1 MKYVSKDKKGCFWVR
16 IVPPK
21 RILPLL
27 PIKSTQYISSLGV
40 VSKSKAESLA
50 IPYINRWQAEIN
62 KAKSQYSSQSNVD
75 TLSVS
80 ELIES
85 GAEYSIE
92 LRDKIDSWAY
102 DGFYDTARDG
112 DGVEQ
117 RFKTVAQR
125 GEGVL
130 SEFYLDAYT
139 KTLEGLKPK
148 TIKQRISRIK
158 KEFIPNF
165 IFLDKESLG
174 AFQIQQ
180 WVNSYITRESKVSYK
195 TLKGYFFDAR
205 SYVGWLILNG
215 YLNHESDP
223 FSLVKLPAKYS
234 LKKGIVRKEFNDED
248 LSLILNNIKNK
259 DEELKVLVKMAM
271 FTGCR
276 IEELAK
282 LKSENISERE
292 GVLMI
297 EITKSKTDAGERIIP
312 VHSDIEDEI
321 KKRAKV
327 EGYIFPVGSS
337 NYAGN
342 RSDMYSKAFGRL
354 KTRLGFGEE
363 YVFHSIRKTFITKLE
378 RLSIPEGIVADLV
391 GHNKQ
396 TMTYGLY
403 SGGSSLQQKLETINK
418 IDYVIK

>member
-1 MKYVSKDKKGCFWVR
+1 MKYVSLDKKGCFWVR

-21 RILPLL
+21 HLLPLL
-27 PIKSTQYISSLGV
+27 PIKSSQYISSLGV

-62 KAKSQYSSQSNVD
+62 KAKSQYSNQSNLE

-80 ELIES
+80 ELIGS
-85 GAEYSIE
+85 GAEYSDE
-92 LRDKIDSWAY
+92 VQDKIDSWAY
-102 DGFYDTARDG
+102 DGFYETARDG
-112 DGVEQ
+112 EGTEQ
-117 RFKTVAQR
+117 RLKTVSQM
-125 GEGVL
+125 GKGVL
-130 SEFYLDAYT
+130 SEFYLDAYA
-139 KTLEGLKPK
+139 KSLEGLKPK

-174 AFQIQQ
+174 AFKIQQ
-180 WVNSYITRESKVSYK
+180 WVNSYITREPKVSYK
-195 TLKGYFFDAR
+195 TLKSYYLAAR
-205 SYVGWLILNG
+205 GYVGWLILSG

-223 FSLVKLPAKYS
+223 FSLVKIPAKYS
-234 LKKGIVRKEFNDED
+234 LKKGVVRKEFNDDD
-248 LSLILNNIKNK
+248 LSLILKNIKNK
-259 DEELKVLVKMAM
+259 DNELKVLVKMAM

-282 LKSENISERE
+282 LKSENISEKE
-292 GVLMI
+292 GVLTI
-297 EITKSKTDAGERIIP
+297 EITESKTDAGKRVIP
-312 VHSDIEDEI
+312 VHFNIGDEI
-321 KKRAKV
+321 KKRAKAK
-327 EGYIFPVGSS
+327 GYIFPIGSS

-363 YVFHSIRKTFITKLE
+363 YVFHSIRKTFVTKME
-378 RLSIPEGIVADLV
+378 RLGIPESIVADIV

-396 TMTYGLY
+396 TITFGIY
-403 SGGSSLQQKLETINK
+403 SGGSSLQQKLEAINK
-418 IDYVIK
+418 LDYTC